1 MKVQKRNSAL
11 VDFDKNSIIRAVENA
26 MLETK
31 DGVDSKLSHDI
42 ANKIESIGLETYSVE
57 NIQDFVEDM
66 LMESNRKDV
75 AKRYIIYREDR
86 NKRRKNNNVNFKFI
100 TDEFVSKYKHKVAPF
115 TNLGHFVYLRTYSR
129 WLPEEG
135 RREFWWETVRRAV
148 EYNCSLV
155 PETTK
160 KEAEKLYDNVF
171 NLRQFL
177 SGRTLYTGGTEASKK
192 YSMSNFNCFS
202 SDTEFLTD
210 KGIKS
215 FSDYEDNDL
224 INVLNGNGAW
234 STATVKQFGEQ
245 EVYEL
250 ILRRKGTK
258 ITKIVKTT
266 KNHLWFVDKYGDM
279 KTYEKIETE
288 HLPLGKRLRIK
299 ARYEHQDINMCSI
312 GIQHG
317 IVYGDGTFDKKKNH
331 CRISLIGK
339 KQELLKFFNTGATST
354 EGSRD
359 SILVYGLPYNWKNL
373 PDTSYN
379 VEYIKGFLYGLLL
392 TDGSIGSSVRV
403 AQTGYDI
410 VKQLRDLFEFIGILT
425 SDIKIQVRKNSNFGE
440 YENPH
445 YFTLFKEYIPVD
457 WINIYSEDDEKRDW
471 IVEKVTNTGIF
482 EKVYCVIEPITNSF
496 TLSSG
501 IHTHNCSFT
510 IANDFEAFKDLFY
523 LLLLGAGVGL
533 GVKKEDVIKL
543 PAVRGDI
550 EVIHKV
556 YTPVPKINRKE
567 YTSLIFKDNM
577 VEILVGDSK
586 EGWCQALEQ
595 FLKLFYLSEY
605 SKNKIIVMN
614 YDSVRMAGEKLKTFG
629 GYASG
634 YKPFMEMIRKIH
646 NVLKKD
652 NVIKKKLK
660 PIDCLDIANIIGV
673 SVVSGGVR
681 RSSEVILFDFDDDEV
696 YKSKSQLYE
705 QVDGIWTLNEEISH
719 RRMSNNS
726 IQYDK
731 KPSREQWHKH
741 IQEMRSSGEP
751 AFQNLE
757 ASKKRREDA
766 EGGNPCFSGDMNLLT
781 VDGYKT
787 FEELDGKEVK
797 IVNLN
802 GDVSDGKVWCN
813 GEKDIVEIQLSNDKI
828 IKCTPN
834 HILMLDN
841 GKECEA
847 KYSLNKELSAYYG
860 KNPTV
865 ISIKILE
872 KQKVYDFSEPS
883 TNWGIVENV
892 VAHNCMEIILRNRG
906 MCNLTEVNGMGFV
919 ENSKLDYEGIYEA
932 QRLSARAGYRMA
944 CIDFELYKWDIV
956 NKEDMLLGC
965 SLTGW
970 QDMINATTM
979 SVEDEIKLLK
989 KLREIAH
996 DSANELADKLGKN
1009 RPKLYTTVKP
1019 SGTISQLPTV
1029 SSGIHFSHS
1038 PYYIRRVRI
1047 NAHDPLVD
1055 VLKELEYP
1063 VLPEVGQTWEKCDTV
1078 VVEFPVKSPE
1088 GKTKYDVSAIEQ
1100 LEIYK
1105 KFMKH
1110 YCDHNVSITVH
1121 VRNNEWDNV
1130 ENWVWDNWD
1139 EVIAVSFLSLDDNF
1153 YQLMPYEE
1161 INKEEYEKRVSMM
1174 SPFIASLINK
1184 YEKVEAE
1191 LDIGNDECSSGSC
1204 PIR

>member
-1 MKVQKRNSAL
+1 MN
-11 VDFDKNSIIRAVENA
+11 
-26 MLETK
+26 
-31 DGVDSKLSHDI
+31 
-42 ANKIESIGLETYSVE
+42 
-57 NIQDFVEDM
+57 
-66 LMESNRKDV
+66 
-75 AKRYIIYREDR
+75 
-86 NKRRKNNNVNFKFI
+86 
-100 TDEFVSKYKHKVAPF
+100 
-115 TNLGHFVYLRTYSR
+115 
-129 WLPEEG
+129 
-135 RREFWWETVRRAV
+135 
-148 EYNCSLV
+148 
-155 PETTK
+155 
-160 KEAEKLYDNVF
+160 YDNV
-171 NLRQFL
+171 
-177 SGRTLYTGGTEASKK
+177 
-192 YSMSNFNCFS
+192 
-202 SDTEFLTD
+202 
-210 KGIKS
+210 
-215 FSDYEDNDL
+215 
-224 INVLNGNGAW
+224 
-234 STATVKQFGEQ
+234 
-245 EVYEL
+245 
-250 ILRRKGTK
+250 
-258 ITKIVKTT
+258 
-266 KNHLWFVDKYGDM
+266 
-279 KTYEKIETE
+279 
-288 HLPLGKRLRIK
+288 RI
-299 ARYEHQDINMCSI
+299 
-312 GIQHG
+312 
-317 IVYGDGTFDKKKNH
+317 
-331 CRISLIGK
+331 
-339 KQELLKFFNTGATST
+339 
-354 EGSRD
+354 
-359 SILVYGLPYNWKNL
+359 
-373 PDTSYN
+373 
-379 VEYIKGFLYGLLL
+379 
-392 TDGSIGSSVRV
+392 
-403 AQTGYDI
+403 
-410 VKQLRDLFEFIGILT
+410 
-425 SDIKIQVRKNSNFGE
+425 
-440 YENPH
+440 
-445 YFTLFKEYIPVD
+445 
-457 WINIYSEDDEKRDW
+457 
-471 IVEKVTNTGIF
+471 
-482 EKVYCVIEPITNSF
+482 
-496 TLSSG
+496 
-501 IHTHNCSFT
+501 
-510 IANDFEAFKDLFY
+510 
-523 LLLLGAGVGL
+523 
-533 GVKKEDVIKL
+533 
-543 PAVRGDI
+543 
-550 EVIHKV
+550 
-556 YTPVPKINRKE
+556 
-567 YTSLIFKDNM
+567 
-577 VEILVGDSK
+577 
-586 EGWCQALEQ
+586 
-595 FLKLFYLSEY
+595 
-605 SKNKIIVMN
+605 
-614 YDSVRMAGEKLKTFG
+614 AGEKLKTFG

-634 YKPFMEMIRKIH
+634 YQPFMEMMIKIH
-646 NVLKKD
+646 KVLKKD
-652 NVIKKKLK
+652 NTGKKKLK

-705 QVDGIWTLNEEISH
+705 QIDGIWTLNEEISH

-781 VDGYKT
+781 VDGYRT
-787 FEELDGKEVK
+787 FEELNGKEVK

-802 GDVSDGKVWCN
+802 GDVSNGKVWCN
-813 GEKDIVEIQLSNDKI
+813 GEKDIVEILLSNNII
-828 IKCTPN
+828 IKCTPD

-841 GKECEA
+841 GRECKA
-847 KYSLNKELSAYYG
+847 KDSLNRELSAYYG

-919 ENSKLDYEGIYEA
+919 ENNKLNYEEIYEA

-956 NKEDMLLGC
+956 NKEDMLIGC

-970 QDMINATTM
+970 QDMINATSM
-979 SVEDEIKLLK
+979 NVEDEIQLLK

-996 DSANELADKLGKN
+996 NSANELADKLGKN

-1055 VLKELEYP
+1055 VLKELKYP

-1105 KFMKH
+1105 KFMKY

-1121 VRNNEWDNV
+1121 VRNNEWDKV
-1130 ENWVWDNWD
+1130 EDWVWDNWD

-1161 INKEEYEKRVSMM
+1161 INKEEYEKRVSLM

>member
-1 MKVQKRNSAL
+1 LKVQKRNSTL

-42 ANKIESIGLETYSVE
+42 ANKIESIGLDIYSVE

-100 TDEFVSKYKHKVAPF
+100 TDEFVSQYKHKIAPF

-155 PETTK
+155 PDITK
-160 KEAEKLYDNVF
+160 QEAEKLYSNIF

-192 YSMSNFNCFS
+192 YSMSNF
-202 SDTEFLTD
+202 
-210 KGIKS
+210 
-215 FSDYEDNDL
+215 
-224 INVLNGNGAW
+224 
-234 STATVKQFGEQ
+234 
-245 EVYEL
+245 
-250 ILRRKGTK
+250 
-258 ITKIVKTT
+258 
-266 KNHLWFVDKYGDM
+266 
-279 KTYEKIETE
+279 
-288 HLPLGKRLRIK
+288 
-299 ARYEHQDINMCSI
+299 
-312 GIQHG
+312 
-317 IVYGDGTFDKKKNH
+317 
-331 CRISLIGK
+331 
-339 KQELLKFFNTGATST
+339 
-354 EGSRD
+354 
-359 SILVYGLPYNWKNL
+359 
-373 PDTSYN
+373 
-379 VEYIKGFLYGLLL
+379 
-392 TDGSIGSSVRV
+392 
-403 AQTGYDI
+403 
-410 VKQLRDLFEFIGILT
+410 
-425 SDIKIQVRKNSNFGE
+425 
-440 YENPH
+440 
-445 YFTLFKEYIPVD
+445 
-457 WINIYSEDDEKRDW
+457 
-471 IVEKVTNTGIF
+471 
-482 EKVYCVIEPITNSF
+482 
-496 TLSSG
+496 
-501 IHTHNCSFT
+501 NCSFT

-550 EVIHKV
+550 EVIHKA
-556 YTPVPKINRKE
+556 YTPVLKNDRKE
-567 YTSLIFKDNM
+567 YTSLTFKDNM
-577 VEILVGDSK
+577 AEILVGDSK
-586 EGWCQALEQ
+586 EGWCQALEH

-614 YDSVRMAGEKLKTFG
+614 YDNVRIAGEKLKTFG

-634 YKPFMEMIRKIH
+634 YQPFMEMMIKIH
-646 NVLKKD
+646 KVLKKD
-652 NVIKKKLK
+652 NTGKKKLK

-705 QVDGIWTLNEEISH
+705 QIEGKWVLNEEISH

-726 IQYDK
+726 IQYDI

-781 VDGYKT
+781 ADGYRT
-787 FEELDGKEVK
+787 FEELNGKKVK

-813 GEKDIVEIQLSNDKI
+813 GEKDIVEILLSNNII
-828 IKCTPN
+828 IKCTPD

-841 GKECEA
+841 GKECKA
-847 KYSLNKELSAYYG
+847 KDSLNRELSAYYG

-865 ISIKILE
+865 ISIKVLE

-906 MCNLTEVNGMGFV
+906 MCNLTELNGMGFV
-919 ENSKLDYEGIYEA
+919 ENGKLDYEEIYEA

-970 QDMINATTM
+970 QDMINATSM
-979 SVEDEIKLLK
+979 NLEDEIKLLK

-996 DSANELADKLGKN
+996 TSANELADKLGKN

-1121 VRNNEWDNV
+1121 VCNNEWDDV
-1130 ENWVWDNWD
+1130 EKWVWDNWD
-1139 EVIAVSFLSLDDNF
+1139 EIIAVSFLSLDDNF

-1161 INKEEYEKRVSMM
+1161 INKEEYEKRVSLM

>member
-1 MKVQKRNSAL
+1 LKVQKRNSTL
-11 VDFDKNSIIRAVENA
+11 VEFDKNSIIRAIEKA

-31 DGVDSKLSHDI
+31 EGVDSKLSCDI
-42 ANKIESIGLETYSVE
+42 ANKIESIGIDIFFVE

-86 NKRRKNNNVNFKFI
+86 NKRRKNNNSNFKFI

-129 WLPEEG
+129 WLPEDG

-155 PETTK
+155 PDTTK
-160 KEAEKLYDNVF
+160 QEAEKLYDNVF

-192 YSMSNFNCFS
+192 YSMSNF
-202 SDTEFLTD
+202 
-210 KGIKS
+210 
-215 FSDYEDNDL
+215 
-224 INVLNGNGAW
+224 
-234 STATVKQFGEQ
+234 
-245 EVYEL
+245 
-250 ILRRKGTK
+250 
-258 ITKIVKTT
+258 
-266 KNHLWFVDKYGDM
+266 
-279 KTYEKIETE
+279 
-288 HLPLGKRLRIK
+288 
-299 ARYEHQDINMCSI
+299 
-312 GIQHG
+312 
-317 IVYGDGTFDKKKNH
+317 
-331 CRISLIGK
+331 
-339 KQELLKFFNTGATST
+339 
-354 EGSRD
+354 
-359 SILVYGLPYNWKNL
+359 
-373 PDTSYN
+373 
-379 VEYIKGFLYGLLL
+379 
-392 TDGSIGSSVRV
+392 
-403 AQTGYDI
+403 
-410 VKQLRDLFEFIGILT
+410 
-425 SDIKIQVRKNSNFGE
+425 
-440 YENPH
+440 
-445 YFTLFKEYIPVD
+445 
-457 WINIYSEDDEKRDW
+457 
-471 IVEKVTNTGIF
+471 
-482 EKVYCVIEPITNSF
+482 
-496 TLSSG
+496 
-501 IHTHNCSFT
+501 NCSFT

-550 EVIHKV
+550 EVIHKA
-556 YTPVPKINRKE
+556 YTPVPKKDRKE
-567 YTSLIFKDNM
+567 YTSLMFKDNM

-586 EGWCQALEQ
+586 ESWCQALEY
-595 FLKLFYLSEY
+595 FLKLFYLNEY
-605 SKNKIIVMN
+605 SKNKIIIMN
-614 YDSVRMAGEKLKTFG
+614 YDSIRLAGEKLKTFG

-634 YKPFMEMIRKIH
+634 YKSFMEMISKIH

-652 NVIKKKLK
+652 NTTKKKLK
-660 PIDCLDIANIIGV
+660 TIDCLDIANIIGV

-705 QVDGIWTLNEEISH
+705 QIDGIWTLNEEISH

-731 KPSREQWHKH
+731 KPSKEQWHKH

-781 VDGYKT
+781 AEGYKT

-802 GDVSDGKVWCN
+802 GDVSNGKVWCS
-813 GEKDIVEIQLSNDKI
+813 GEKDIVEILLCNNII
-828 IKCTPN
+828 IKCTPD

-841 GKECEA
+841 GKECKA
-847 KYSLNKELSAYYG
+847 KDSLNRELSAYYG

-865 ISIKILE
+865 MSIKVLG

-919 ENSKLDYEGIYEA
+919 ENGHLNFEGIYEA

-970 QDMINATTM
+970 QDMINATSM
-979 SVEDEIKLLK
+979 NVEDEIKLLK

-996 DSANELADKLGKN
+996 NSANELADKLGKN

-1121 VRNNEWDNV
+1121 VRNDEWDKV
-1130 ENWVWDNWD
+1130 EDWVWDNWD
-1139 EVIAVSFLSLDDNF
+1139 DVIAVSFLSLDDNF

-1161 INKEEYEKRVSMM
+1161 INKEEYEKRMSLM

>member
-1 MKVQKRNSAL
+1 LKVQKRNSTL
-11 VDFDKNSIIRAVENA
+11 VDFDKSSIIRAVENA

-31 DGVDSKLSHDI
+31 EGVDSNLSHDI
-42 ANKIESIGLETYSVE
+42 ANKIESIGLEIYSVE

-160 KEAEKLYDNVF
+160 KEAEKLYDNIF

-192 YSMSNFNCFS
+192 YSMSNF
-202 SDTEFLTD
+202 
-210 KGIKS
+210 
-215 FSDYEDNDL
+215 
-224 INVLNGNGAW
+224 
-234 STATVKQFGEQ
+234 
-245 EVYEL
+245 
-250 ILRRKGTK
+250 
-258 ITKIVKTT
+258 
-266 KNHLWFVDKYGDM
+266 
-279 KTYEKIETE
+279 
-288 HLPLGKRLRIK
+288 
-299 ARYEHQDINMCSI
+299 
-312 GIQHG
+312 
-317 IVYGDGTFDKKKNH
+317 
-331 CRISLIGK
+331 
-339 KQELLKFFNTGATST
+339 
-354 EGSRD
+354 
-359 SILVYGLPYNWKNL
+359 
-373 PDTSYN
+373 
-379 VEYIKGFLYGLLL
+379 
-392 TDGSIGSSVRV
+392 
-403 AQTGYDI
+403 
-410 VKQLRDLFEFIGILT
+410 
-425 SDIKIQVRKNSNFGE
+425 
-440 YENPH
+440 
-445 YFTLFKEYIPVD
+445 
-457 WINIYSEDDEKRDW
+457 
-471 IVEKVTNTGIF
+471 
-482 EKVYCVIEPITNSF
+482 
-496 TLSSG
+496 
-501 IHTHNCSFT
+501 NCSFT

-550 EVIHKV
+550 EVIHKA
-556 YTPVPKINRKE
+556 YTPVSKINRKE

-634 YKPFMEMIRKIH
+634 YKPFMEMMIKIH

-652 NVIKKKLK
+652 NVTKKKLK

-705 QVDGIWTLNEEISH
+705 QIDGIWTLNEEISH

-731 KPSREQWHKH
+731 KPSRKQWHKH

-781 VDGYKT
+781 ADGYRT
-787 FEELDGKEVK
+787 FEELNGKEVK

-802 GDVSDGKVWCN
+802 GDVSNGKVWCN
-813 GEKDIVEIQLSNDKI
+813 GEKDIVEILLSNNII
-828 IKCTPN
+828 IKCTPD

-841 GKECEA
+841 GRECKA
-847 KYSLNKELSAYYG
+847 KDSLNRELSAYYG

-865 ISIKILE
+865 ISIKVLE

-919 ENSKLDYEGIYEA
+919 VNGKLNYEEIYDA

-956 NKEDMLLGC
+956 NKEDMLIGC

-970 QDMINATTM
+970 QDMINATSM
-979 SVEDEIKLLK
+979 NVEDEIQLLK

-996 DSANELADKLGKN
+996 NSANELADKLGKN
-1009 RPKLYTTVKP
+1009 KPKLYTTVKP

>member
-1 MKVQKRNSAL
+1 MKVQKRNSTL
-11 VDFDKNSIIRAVENA
+11 VEFDKNSIIRAIEKA

-31 DGVDSKLSHDI
+31 EGVDSKLSCDI
-42 ANKIESIGLETYSVE
+42 ANKIESIGIDIFFVE

-86 NKRRKNNNVNFKFI
+86 NKRRKNNNSNFKFI

-129 WLPEEG
+129 WLPEDG

-155 PETTK
+155 PDTTK
-160 KEAEKLYDNVF
+160 QEAEKLYDNVF

-192 YSMSNFNCFS
+192 YSMSNF
-202 SDTEFLTD
+202 
-210 KGIKS
+210 
-215 FSDYEDNDL
+215 
-224 INVLNGNGAW
+224 
-234 STATVKQFGEQ
+234 
-245 EVYEL
+245 
-250 ILRRKGTK
+250 
-258 ITKIVKTT
+258 
-266 KNHLWFVDKYGDM
+266 
-279 KTYEKIETE
+279 
-288 HLPLGKRLRIK
+288 
-299 ARYEHQDINMCSI
+299 
-312 GIQHG
+312 
-317 IVYGDGTFDKKKNH
+317 
-331 CRISLIGK
+331 
-339 KQELLKFFNTGATST
+339 
-354 EGSRD
+354 
-359 SILVYGLPYNWKNL
+359 
-373 PDTSYN
+373 
-379 VEYIKGFLYGLLL
+379 
-392 TDGSIGSSVRV
+392 
-403 AQTGYDI
+403 
-410 VKQLRDLFEFIGILT
+410 
-425 SDIKIQVRKNSNFGE
+425 
-440 YENPH
+440 
-445 YFTLFKEYIPVD
+445 
-457 WINIYSEDDEKRDW
+457 
-471 IVEKVTNTGIF
+471 
-482 EKVYCVIEPITNSF
+482 
-496 TLSSG
+496 
-501 IHTHNCSFT
+501 NCSFT

-550 EVIHKV
+550 EVIHKA
-556 YTPVPKINRKE
+556 YTPVPKKDRKE
-567 YTSLIFKDNM
+567 YTSLMFKDNM

-586 EGWCQALEQ
+586 ESWCQALEY
-595 FLKLFYLSEY
+595 FLKLFYLNEY
-605 SKNKIIVMN
+605 SKNKIIIMN
-614 YDSVRMAGEKLKTFG
+614 YDSIRLAGEKLKTFG

-634 YKPFMEMIRKIH
+634 YKSFMEMISKIH

-652 NVIKKKLK
+652 NTTKKKLK
-660 PIDCLDIANIIGV
+660 TIDCLDIANIIGV

-705 QVDGIWTLNEEISH
+705 QIDGIWTLNEEISH

-731 KPSREQWHKH
+731 KPSKEQWHKH

-781 VDGYKT
+781 AEGYKT

-802 GDVSDGKVWCN
+802 GDVSNGKVWCS
-813 GEKDIVEIQLSNDKI
+813 GEKDIVEILLCNNII
-828 IKCTPN
+828 IKCTPD

-841 GKECEA
+841 GKECKA
-847 KYSLNKELSAYYG
+847 KDSLNRELSAYYG

-865 ISIKILE
+865 MSIKVLG

-919 ENSKLDYEGIYEA
+919 ENGHLNFEGIYEA

-970 QDMINATTM
+970 QDMINATSM
-979 SVEDEIKLLK
+979 NVEDEIKLLK

-996 DSANELADKLGKN
+996 NSANELADKLGKN

-1121 VRNNEWDNV
+1121 VRNDEWDKV
-1130 ENWVWDNWD
+1130 EDWVWDNWD
-1139 EVIAVSFLSLDDNF
+1139 DVIAVSFLSLDDNF

-1161 INKEEYEKRVSMM
+1161 INKEEYEKRMSLM

>member
-1 MKVQKRNSAL
+1 MKVQKRNSTL
-11 VDFDKNSIIRAVENA
+11 VEFDKNSIIRAIEKA

-31 DGVDSKLSHDI
+31 EGVDSKLSCDI
-42 ANKIESIGLETYSVE
+42 ANKIESIGIDIFFVE

-86 NKRRKNNNVNFKFI
+86 NKRRKNNNSNFKFI

-129 WLPEEG
+129 WLPEDG

-155 PETTK
+155 PDTTK
-160 KEAEKLYDNVF
+160 QEAEKLYDNVF

-192 YSMSNFNCFS
+192 YSMSNF
-202 SDTEFLTD
+202 
-210 KGIKS
+210 
-215 FSDYEDNDL
+215 
-224 INVLNGNGAW
+224 
-234 STATVKQFGEQ
+234 
-245 EVYEL
+245 
-250 ILRRKGTK
+250 
-258 ITKIVKTT
+258 
-266 KNHLWFVDKYGDM
+266 
-279 KTYEKIETE
+279 
-288 HLPLGKRLRIK
+288 
-299 ARYEHQDINMCSI
+299 
-312 GIQHG
+312 
-317 IVYGDGTFDKKKNH
+317 
-331 CRISLIGK
+331 
-339 KQELLKFFNTGATST
+339 
-354 EGSRD
+354 
-359 SILVYGLPYNWKNL
+359 
-373 PDTSYN
+373 
-379 VEYIKGFLYGLLL
+379 
-392 TDGSIGSSVRV
+392 
-403 AQTGYDI
+403 
-410 VKQLRDLFEFIGILT
+410 
-425 SDIKIQVRKNSNFGE
+425 
-440 YENPH
+440 
-445 YFTLFKEYIPVD
+445 
-457 WINIYSEDDEKRDW
+457 
-471 IVEKVTNTGIF
+471 
-482 EKVYCVIEPITNSF
+482 
-496 TLSSG
+496 
-501 IHTHNCSFT
+501 NCSFT

-550 EVIHKV
+550 EVIHKA
-556 YTPVPKINRKE
+556 YTPVPKKDRKE
-567 YTSLIFKDNM
+567 YTSLMFKDNM

-586 EGWCQALEQ
+586 ESWCQALEY
-595 FLKLFYLSEY
+595 FLKLFYLNEY
-605 SKNKIIVMN
+605 SKNKIIIMN
-614 YDSVRMAGEKLKTFG
+614 YDSIRLAGEKLKTFG

-634 YKPFMEMIRKIH
+634 YKSFMEMISKIH

-652 NVIKKKLK
+652 NTTKKKLK
-660 PIDCLDIANIIGV
+660 TIDCLDIANIIGV

-705 QVDGIWTLNEEISH
+705 QIDGIWTLNEEISH

-731 KPSREQWHKH
+731 KPSKEQWHKH

-781 VDGYKT
+781 VDGYRT
-787 FEELDGKEVK
+787 FEELNGKEVK

-802 GDVSDGKVWCN
+802 GDVSNGKVWCN
-813 GEKDIVEIQLSNDKI
+813 GEKDIVEILLSNNII
-828 IKCTPN
+828 IKCTPD

-841 GKECEA
+841 GRECKA
-847 KYSLNKELSAYYG
+847 KDSLNRELSAYYG

-919 ENSKLDYEGIYEA
+919 ENNKLNYEEIYEA

-956 NKEDMLLGC
+956 NKEDMLIGC

-970 QDMINATTM
+970 QDMINATSM
-979 SVEDEIKLLK
+979 NVEDEIQLLK

-996 DSANELADKLGKN
+996 NSANELADKLGKN

-1055 VLKELEYP
+1055 VLKELKYP

-1105 KFMKH
+1105 KFMKY

-1121 VRNNEWDNV
+1121 VRNNEWDKV
-1130 ENWVWDNWD
+1130 EDWVWDNWD

-1161 INKEEYEKRVSMM
+1161 INKEEYEKRVSLM